1 MAGNGTV
8 VTLLSSSVSWFTLI
22 PLSGVPVAA
31 PSACSGLSVS
41 ATPSAAAAFVSL
53 SSVAYVGPNASCG
66 LNVSVS
72 ASGVGSVLAVVRSA
86 GLLWSVNITVLPAPS
101 SAYSVRRV
109 VGSWYGPLVSV
120 VRWSDL
126 HSTGIGYTSTGALD
140 SDALLAFAGSSTV
153 FVNGWYDQSGYG
165 NHLQY
170 NCRPTVLMV
179 QNGQLLTTNSVPG
192 LLFADDFSS
201 AALTGVLRAVNVSM
215 STFNAVASF
224 ALPDGPTS
232 DTGFVLPQVY
242 PAGGSSQAGVTFQ
255 SSTLLCYPLVFSSSS
270 NSFLAGSSS
279 GSTQA
284 WVNSA
289 GSTHINSASPVT
301 VSLNSNYGW
310 VSYSYSVGAGL
321 ATGSS
326 VSELLTFGVTLSPSG
341 RLALERWQQAY
352 YSIPSSS
359 SPPDP
364 TCAAPIVDLDSSNTW
379 QASVL
384 SIGVLPSNSTVFT
397 TDGYYARTSQLTT
410 FSFEL
415 DGLYNWSVGE
425 SHYPYFDRLV
435 NLTGGRLDRTKGL
448 RHRLGGNTCS
458 SSASNMPSYLST
470 MAAMAHGVQ
479 TLNNTYVFC
488 LSLFWPP
495 AAAAQM
501 AAKIVAAVGDQLL
514 AFELGNEPDGS
525 GLFTYQQYLGNW
537 TRTRDAIL
545 QLVPTARFQLFAS
558 AHESWPDT
566 FLSSG
571 DLYSYLDSLYSL
583 SFHYYPGSTSISQL
597 MRQDPTSQ
605 LAFPS
610 AAHEAGV
617 QLVLGETNSHYLYNK
632 FAMTLYVLDTICS
645 AAAYHIDGTNWH
657 GWLAGYSVF
666 SSCGGRACAN
676 SHYYAFWAFAELMG
690 EGGYMTSLYSGL
702 SEQVQ
707 VYQAV
712 RLNRTVGFVLIN
724 KQPVNMTVSL
734 RATVGPLALDPHSA
748 ASAYMKRLLAPTAA
762 AVNGS
767 SAPLWNRTSTTGT
780 TWGGQTLSNTDG
792 STVGAEVRQTVD
804 DYTQPINVWPYSATF
819 VVFDYGDEGTTL
831 TVS

>member
-1 MAGNGTV
+1 MTVAANASV
-8 VTLLSSSVSWFTLI
+8 VTFLSSSVGWITLI
-22 PLSGVPVAA
+22 PMLGVSVAA
-31 PSACSGLSVS
+31 SSQCSGLSVS
-41 ATPSAAAAFVSL
+41 TTPSAASAFVSVA
-53 SSVAYVGPNASCG
+53 SVAYVGLNASCG

-242 PAGGSSQAGVTFQ
+242 PAGGSSQAEVILQ
-255 SSTLLCYPLVFSSSS
+255 SSSVLCYPLIFSTA
-270 NSFLAGSSS
+270 NNTFLAGSSS
-279 GSTQA
+279 GSSQA

-289 GSTHINSASPVT
+289 ASTHVYSASPVT
-301 VSLNSNYGW
+301 VSLYSHYGW
-310 VSYSYSVGAGL
+310 VSYNYSVGEGL

-326 VSELLTFGVTLSPSG
+326 LSELLTFGAKLSSSS
-341 RLALERWQQAY
+341 RLALEQWQKGY
-352 YSIPSSS
+352 YSIQVVTS
-359 SPPDP
+359 
-364 TCAAPIVDLDSSNTW
+364 APACSTSNVTLDESDTWDVD
-379 QASVL
+379 VL
-384 SIGVLPSNSTVFT
+384 SIGVLPSNDSVFT
-397 TDGYYARTSQLTT
+397 ADSFYARTSQLTT

-425 SHYPYFDRLV
+425 SHYPYLDRLV

-448 RHRLGGNTCS
+448 RHRLGGNTCNS
-458 SSASNMPSYLST
+458 LPSDMPSYLST
-470 MAAMAHGVQ
+470 IAAMAQGVQ

-488 LSLFWPP
+488 LSLYWPP

-525 GLFTYQQYLGNW
+525 GLFTYEQYLSNW
-537 TRTRDAIL
+537 TQSRDAIL

-558 AHESWPDT
+558 GHESWPDL

-583 SFHYYPGSTSISQL
+583 SFHYYPRLHDNQPA
-597 MRQDPTSQ
+597 D
-605 LAFPS
+605 
-610 AAHEAGV
+610 EAGPD
-617 QLVLGETNSHYLYNK
+617 L
-632 FAMTLYVLDTICS
+632 S
-645 AAAYHIDGTNWH
+645 AGVSECCTR
-657 GWLAGYSVF
+657 
-666 SSCGGRACAN
+666 GGRAVRVGRDQLPTTCT
-676 SHYYAFWAFAELMG
+676 
-690 EGGYMTSLYSGL
+690 TSS
-702 SEQVQ
+702 
-707 VYQAV
+707 
-712 RLNRTVGFVLIN
+712 
-724 KQPVNMTVSL
+724 P
-734 RATVGPLALDPHSA
+734 
-748 ASAYMKRLLAPTAA
+748 
-762 AVNGS
+762 
-767 SAPLWNRTSTTGT
+767 
-780 TWGGQTLSNTDG
+780 
-792 STVGAEVRQTVD
+792 
-804 DYTQPINVWPYSATF
+804 
-819 VVFDYGDEGTTL
+819 
-831 TVS
+831 